1 MKMPIKSVATGLVF
15 VHNEEVYLKTNEM
28 PGFYGCLAANIS
40 TGKLTSFNQDL
51 VVELTEFEYSYDIN
65 LKGR

>member
-1 MKMPIKSVATGLVF
+1 MKMPIKSAAAGLVF
-15 VHNEEVYLKTNEM
+15 VHNEEVYLKTNEI
-28 PGFYGCLAANIS
+28 PGFYGCLAVNIS
-40 TGKLTSFNQDL
+40 TGKLTSFNQYL